1 MKHIKRINETEEYQG
16 EIIEVTDP
24 TSAFGT
30 KFKVY
35 RTMDIAES
43 KLDLLPQLKGNDF
56 DVVLNISYNTA
67 GHEIDKLR
75 EKYKNDE
82 PLSDFQKNALKQ
94 TFNWDDGKVMR
105 DPANKRA
112 QNLMMNLEMLR
123 DPDNADQIK
132 QDYES
137 ITPEDIEG
145 LTNIIQKHIDE
156 QDPIGALQ
164 RKQPTID
171 YNSKSDVTKLI
182 DKYIDER
189 KFDEI
194 EKLKKMP
201 ELKWYWDQIG
211 ESRRIL
217 GFKRFFE
224 SKFTN

>member
-24 TSAFGT
+24 TSTSGV
-30 KFKVY
+30 KRKVY
-35 RTMDIAES
+35 RSMDIAES

-56 DVVLNISYNTA
+56 NVVLNICYNTA
-67 GHEIDKLR
+67 SYEVEKLR
-75 EKYKNDE
+75 VKYKNDE
-82 PLSDFQKNALKQ
+82 PLDPFQKDFLKQ
-94 TFNWDDGKVMR
+94 AFNWDDGKVMR

-112 QNLMMNLEMLR
+112 QNLMMKLEILR
-123 DPDNADQIK
+123 DPDNADKIRQNH
-132 QDYES
+132 ELA
-137 ITPEDIEG
+137 TPENIEE
-145 LTNIIQKHIDE
+145 LTNKIQKHIDE
-156 QDPIGALQ
+156 EDPIGALQ

-171 YNSKSDVTKLI
+171 YNSKSDVVKLI
-182 DKYIDER
+182 DKYIDEG

-217 GFKRFFE
+217 GFKKFFE
-224 SKFTN
+224 SKS

>member
-1 MKHIKRINETEEYQG
+1 MKHIKRINETEDYQG

-24 TSAFGT
+24 TSTVGV
-30 KFKVY
+30 KIKVY

-56 DVVLNISYNTA
+56 DVVFNICYNTA
-67 GHEIDKLR
+67 AHEVKKLK

-82 PLSDFQKNALKQ
+82 PLSDFQKNSIKQ
-94 TFNWDDGKVMR
+94 AFNWDDGKVMR
-105 DPANKRA
+105 DPDHRRA
-112 QNLMMNLEMLR
+112 QDLFMHLEMLK

-132 QDYES
+132 KDHES
-137 ITPEDIEG
+137 ITPESIEE
-145 LTNIIQKHIDE
+145 LTNKIQKHIDE
-156 QDPIGALQ
+156 EDPIGALQ
-164 RKQPTID
+164 RKKPTID
-171 YNSKSDVTKLI
+171 YNSKSDVVKLI
-182 DKYIDER
+182 DKYIDEK

-217 GFKRFFE
+217 GFERFFE
-224 SKFTN
+224 SKK

>member
-24 TSAFGT
+24 TSTDGI
-30 KFKVY
+30 KMKVY

-43 KLDLLPQLKGNDF
+43 KLDLLPQLKGSDF
-56 DVVLNISYNTA
+56 DVVWNICYNTA
-67 GHEIDKLR
+67 AHEVEKLR
-75 EKYKNDE
+75 EKYKNDK
-82 PLSDFQKNALKQ
+82 PLSDFQKNSLKKA
-94 TFNWDDGKVMR
+94 FNWDDGKVMR
-105 DPANKRA
+105 DPDNRRA
-112 QNLMMNLEMLR
+112 QNLFRNLEMLR

-132 QDYES
+132 QNYGDV
-137 ITPEDIEG
+137 TPERVEE
-145 LTNIIQKHIDE
+145 LTNKIRKLIDE
-156 QDPIGALQ
+156 EDPIGALQ

-182 DKYIDER
+182 DKYIDEK

-217 GFKRFFE
+217 GFERFFE
-224 SKFTN
+224 SKK

>member
-24 TSAFGT
+24 TSTSGV
-30 KFKVY
+30 KRKVY

-56 DVVLNISYNTA
+56 DVVLNICYNTA
-67 GHEIDKLR
+67 DHEVEKIR
-75 EKYKNDE
+75 EKYKNDKT
-82 PLSDFQKNALKQ
+82 LSDFQKNVMKQ
-94 TFNWDDGKVMR
+94 AFNWDDGKVMR

-123 DPDNADQIK
+123 DPDNAEQIK

-171 YNSKSDVTKLI
+171 YNSKSDVAKLI

-217 GFKRFFE
+217 GFRRFFE
-224 SKFTN
+224 NKFTN